1 MASRRRGVGALQG
14 GRGARGMWRGNEAG
28 ESARNQQPPL
38 VVVGTWRPL
47 TSSSSGKN
55 CIGAQPRMQLFG
67 GTFRQSDQRLPRT
80 IAVLHRF
87 EGGPG
92 GAVGQKETAVRGF
105 VVQ

>member
-1 MASRRRGVGALQG
+1 MDSQLRCVGGLQGRRR
-14 GRGARGMWRGNEAG
+14 ARRIWRGNDAG
-28 ESARNQQPPL
+28 ENARKPQPPL

>member
-1 MASRRRGVGALQG
+1 MDSQLRCVGGVQGRRRA
-14 GRGARGMWRGNEAG
+14 GRIWRGNDAG
-28 ESARNQQPPL
+28 ENARKPQLPL

-47 TSSSSGKN
+47 TSSTSGKN

-92 GAVGQKETAVRGF
+92 GAVGQKETAVRRF